1 MVSARKRLSIPRR
14 ARRKAQVGS
23 FYDNEKGHFARSSS
37 KPHETSMSIEG
48 RSSDSQPGRERLPGE
63 LPVACCSLLIR
74 AAHSSGT
81 VGDSH
86 SVPFSSR
93 LRREPFNAAN
103 IHNLSVILLSAHQK
117 TVRATAFTPDR
128 MTGKPFPHTG
138 RRTAARLE
146 CPTAPPS
153 LCLRACRERH
163 ASLCRVPMCTS
174 TTFTT

>member
-1 MVSARKRLSIPRR
+1 
-14 ARRKAQVGS
+14 
-23 FYDNEKGHFARSSS
+23 
-37 KPHETSMSIEG
+37 MSIEG

-103 IHNLSVILLSAHQK
+103 IHNLSVILLYAPQK

-138 RRTAARLE
+138 RRTARGWNVQPRRRHCACVPAGSVTPLSAVCPCAPRQRSPHSLPASRTRSRCPYTWCRWRTYTYGHSRRL
-146 CPTAPPS
+146 CS
-153 LCLRACRERH
+153 G
-163 ASLCRVPMCTS
+163 
-174 TTFTT
+174 F